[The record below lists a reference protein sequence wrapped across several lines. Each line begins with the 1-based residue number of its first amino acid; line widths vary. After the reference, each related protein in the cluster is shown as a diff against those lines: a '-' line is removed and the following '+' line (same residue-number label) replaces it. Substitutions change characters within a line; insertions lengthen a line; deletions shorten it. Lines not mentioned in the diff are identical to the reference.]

1 MSTASAEMLGLVD
14 ERDVLMEIAQ
24 GMTEVI
30 SLGLGDPDFA
40 TPVHILAAAKQA
52 MADGRCDRYTPIA
65 GLPELRAAIA
75 RKVARENGI
84 VADPETE
91 ITVTTGGQEAL
102 YVVVQALLDPGDEI
116 LVPDPR
122 YSSYD
127 AAIGRAG
134 GIIVPV
140 PTCEADAFALD
151 PDEVERRIS
160 PRTKAILLVTP
171 GNPTAAVFAPDSLRR
186 IARIAVAHDLVVIAD
201 EIYEKFVWDGAEHFS
216 IASLPGMRERTITLY
231 GFSKTYAMT
240 GWRLGYLIA
249 PPALTRVIRV
259 LKALVSLS
267 APAVSQWAGVAAL
280 TGSQE
285 CVAEFRAA
293 YDERRR
299 AVLPELDA
307 LGLTY
312 GYPFGTFYIFVNAAS
327 TGIPAFA
334 LAKRLLEEERV
345 LIFPGTGFG
354 PAWGNYLRF
363 SLLQPMPVLMEAI
376 ARLGRVVR
384 G

>member
-1 MSTASAEMLGLVD
+1 MTATNAEMLGLVD
-14 ERDVLMEIAQ
+14 ERDVLMAIAQ
-24 GMTEVI
+24 RMTDVI

-40 TPVHILAAAKQA
+40 TPAHIVAAAKRA
-52 MADGRCDRYTPIA
+52 MAAGRCDRATHPA

-84 VADPETE
+84 VAHPETE

-102 YVVVQALLDPGDEI
+102 YIVVQALLDPGDEI

-134 GIIVPV
+134 GVIVPV

-151 PDEVERRIS
+151 PAEVERRIT

-171 GNPTAAVFAPDSLRR
+171 GNPTAAVFAPDCLRR
-186 IARIAVAHDLVVIAD
+186 IAAIATARDLVVIAD
-201 EIYEKFVWDGAEHFS
+201 EIYEKFVWDGAEHLS
-216 IASLPGMRERTITLY
+216 IGSLPGMRERTITLY

-249 PPALTRVIRV
+249 PPPLTAAIRA

-267 APAVSQWAGVAAL
+267 APAVSQWAGLAAL
-280 TGSQE
+280 TGPQD
-285 CVAEFRAA
+285 CVAQFRAA
-293 YDERRR
+293 YDARRR
-299 AVLPELDA
+299 AVLPALDA
-307 LGLTY
+307 IGLTY
-312 GYPFGTFYIFVNAAS
+312 GHPYGTFYIFVNIAS
-327 TGIPAFA
+327 TGVPAFA

-345 LIFPGTGFG
+345 LLFPGTGFG
-354 PAWGNYLRF
+354 PAWGDYVRF
-363 SLLQPMPVLMEAI
+363 SLLQPLPVLMEAI